1 MPAVLIAA
9 VVVGLVLACV
19 PRALLGPGPSDLCPV
34 TLDLKVSEPSSVK
47 KSVLCS
53 SLHGSSFSF
62 LLRRI
67 SPFLPAAAIFL
78 HRPIFSYFS
87 SPLFS

>member
-47 KSVLCS
+47 NQCSVAVYTGAPSVFC
-53 SLHGSSFSF
+53 FVVF
-62 LLRRI
+62 
-67 SPFLPAAAIFL
+67 PFLPAAAIFL